1 MAAYDPQ
8 CGLQREIHNIENSPF
23 RTKFEK
29 VFEEMRGCAAIGCIS
44 DTDPQPLLIR
54 SNLGSY
60 AICTVGI
67 IQNAEELIRE
77 QLADGS
83 AVGHFNAMTGAP

>member
-1 MAAYDPQ
+1 MP
-8 CGLQREIHNIENSPF
+8 P
-23 RTKFEK
+23 
-29 VFEEMRGCAAIGCIS
+29 IGCIS